1 MKKKLTVVLAIIL
14 VLFNTACSNTSLN
27 PIEQKESVE
36 QEISGPPKSGGK
48 INLAATSTLNLDP
61 LKAND
66 DETKAVLSL
75 IYEGLVKIDGQGM
88 VQPALAESWE
98 IDDAGRTYTIK
109 LRTDVRWHNGETFSS
124 ADVKAT
130 FDKITELKKLRLKD
144 YEPGFPEFNNI
155 QSYEISDEYTFTISL
170 FKPDADFLYEMNRGI
185 LSMSFIEASRASN
198 ATEQTISEFI
208 GTGPFKV
215 VSKTSDSVSL
225 KRNDEY
231 FGEKP
236 YIEEINIKIYPDN
249 TSVKEAFNNRD
260 VDIITIESE
269 DWNIFHEMEDVYL
282 LQYPSRYFEFIAMNL
297 VNPILSDIKV
307 RQAILMGIDRNRILQ
322 DTTLGRGL
330 VIDGPVLPYSWAFNS
345 QIQHI
350 TNNKKMAIERLEE
363 AGWKD
368 DDDDDGI
375 LEKMIG
381 NKKYK
386 LEFELL
392 VNTDNGARYQ
402 AATLIEKALKDLG
415 ISVKLVNVSWDELRA
430 KVMSKKY
437 DTAIMGWKLAPNP
450 DLRFMFAGSEIKSGY
465 NFVSYSNPELDE
477 ILIRAQTDDKGRKE
491 LLYKAQEIINQDMPY
506 VFLYSPNK
514 LLALSTKLKGLKPD
528 PVNLFNNINEWWVDE

>member
-368 DDDDDGI
+368 DDDDGI

-491 LLYKAQEIINQDMPY
+491 LLYKAQEIINQDIPY

>member
-1 MKKKLTVVLAIIL
+1 
-14 VLFNTACSNTSLN
+14 
-27 PIEQKESVE
+27 
-36 QEISGPPKSGGK
+36 
-48 INLAATSTLNLDP
+48 
-61 LKAND
+61 LK
-66 DETKAVLSL
+66 
-75 IYEGLVKIDGQGM
+75 
-88 VQPALAESWE
+88 
-98 IDDAGRTYTIK
+98 
-109 LRTDVRWHNGETFSS
+109 
-124 ADVKAT
+124 
-130 FDKITELKKLRLKD
+130 
-144 YEPGFPEFNNI
+144 
-155 QSYEISDEYTFTISL
+155 
-170 FKPDADFLYEMNRGI
+170 
-185 LSMSFIEASRASN
+185 
-198 ATEQTISEFI
+198 
-208 GTGPFKV
+208 
-215 VSKTSDSVSL
+215 
-225 KRNDEY
+225 
-231 FGEKP
+231 
-236 YIEEINIKIYPDN
+236 
-249 TSVKEAFNNRD
+249 
-260 VDIITIESE
+260 
-269 DWNIFHEMEDVYL
+269 
-282 LQYPSRYFEFIAMNL
+282 
-297 VNPILSDIKV
+297 
-307 RQAILMGIDRNRILQ
+307 
-322 DTTLGRGL
+322 
-330 VIDGPVLPYSWAFNS
+330 GPVLPYSWAFNS

-363 AGWKD
+363 AGWK

-491 LLYKAQEIINQDMPY
+491 LLYKAQEIINQDIPY